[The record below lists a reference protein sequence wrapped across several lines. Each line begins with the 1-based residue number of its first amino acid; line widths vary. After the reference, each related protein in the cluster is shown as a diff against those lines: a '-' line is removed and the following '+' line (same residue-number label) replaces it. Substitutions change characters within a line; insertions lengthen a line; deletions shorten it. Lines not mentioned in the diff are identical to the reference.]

1 MYPPKYKSLFVQ
13 ALKFIKPLL
22 YNWKVIKCPI
32 TVLPILQDS
41 PQFPLHK
48 AFPHCFL
55 LDYKSLEN
63 RARNVSDSTNIYRTG
78 TMLGIYPSVYT
89 DTTSDIIYKES
100 IKSACFWGKIKIS
113 LEKRY
118 LGQKGKE
125 AALTLFF
132 HCLFLENLLLSF
144 FFYSVPSKCM

>member
-1 MYPPKYKSLFVQ
+1 MQILMFVQ
-13 ALKFIKPLL
+13 AAKFIKPLL

-55 LDYKSLEN
+55 LDYKSLQN
-63 RARNVSDSTNIYRTG
+63 RAQDVSDSINIYRTG

-89 DTTSDIIYKES
+89 DATSEIIYKVS
-100 IKSACFWGKIKIS
+100 IKSACFWGKIKITLKKQIS
-113 LEKRY
+113 RAKRERGCPHPF
-118 LGQKGKE
+118 LSSFIFRKFV
-125 AALTLFF
+125 TIFF
-132 HCLFLENLLLSF
+132 
-144 FFYSVPSKCM
+144 SVPLKCM